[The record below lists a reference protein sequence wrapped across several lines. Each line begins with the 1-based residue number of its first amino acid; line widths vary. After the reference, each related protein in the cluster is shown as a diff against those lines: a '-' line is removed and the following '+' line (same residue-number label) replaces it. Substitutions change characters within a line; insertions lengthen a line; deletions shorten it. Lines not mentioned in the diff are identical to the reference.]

1 MILPTHR
8 LGNSF
13 GGIVKVKI
21 ILFKKTYEEMW
32 VTSGRNFWGYGS
44 FFSFNSDVF
53 EDLKNGYASKLF
65 LL

>member
-1 MILPTHR
+1 
-8 LGNSF
+8 
-13 GGIVKVKI
+13 
-21 ILFKKTYEEMW
+21 MW
-32 VTSGRNFWGYGS
+32 VTSGGISEDMDPF